1 MLICLKKTKAYHKK
15 NHGEKPMKVLFVI
28 YPEIDSLLEKIDTF
42 YQKLKQISMQL
53 VVLRYLRIVHS
64 II

>member
-1 MLICLKKTKAYHKK
+1 
-15 NHGEKPMKVLFVI
+15 MKVLCVI
-28 YPEIDSLLEKIDTF
+28 YPDIDSLLERIDTF
-42 YQKLKQISMQL
+42 HQKLKQISMQL

>member
-1 MLICLKKTKAYHKK
+1 
-15 NHGEKPMKVLFVI
+15 MKVLFVI

>member
-1 MLICLKKTKAYHKK
+1 
-15 NHGEKPMKVLFVI
+15 MKVLFVI

-53 VVLRYLRIVHS
+53 GGSSLFMHCSFDNLKNYTP
-64 II
+64 IIETLIIIEARVI